1 MVHFQM
7 IVIAKY
13 KIETEF
19 TSVWRNGIE
28 LSFIFIMNWAHWI
41 FIKQHAT
48 IVPCF
53 LKTVLKLLAKFHK
66 HLVELFLRKSAT
78 AHE

>member
-1 MVHFQM
+1 M

-13 KIETEF
+13 KIEAEF
-19 TSVWRNGIE
+19 ASVWRNRIE
-28 LSFIFIMNWAHWI
+28 LSFIFIMNWAYGI

-48 IVPCF
+48 LVPCF
-53 LKTVLKLLAKFHK
+53 LETVLKLLTKFHK
-66 HLVELFLRKSAT
+66 HLVELLLGKSAT